1 MSGWKPLPD
10 EVVDPRP
17 VADSLPGLTRA
28 LGAPAPSVLGSL
40 FSHWEEIVGPAIAT
54 EAWPVSV
61 RDGVLR
67 IGVEHP
73 AWATQ
78 LRFLGAE
85 VVRRVAAATG
95 DGAVQTIEVKV
106 LRRPPK

>member
-1 MSGWKPLPD
+1 MSGWRPLPD

-28 LGAPAPSVLGSL
+28 LGVPAPSVLGTL
-40 FSHWEEIVGPAIAT
+40 FSHWEEIVGPTIAT

-61 RDGVLR
+61 REGVLR

-73 AWATQ
+73 GWATQ
-78 LRFLGAE
+78 LRFLGPD
-85 VVRRVAAATG
+85 VVRRVAAVTG
-95 DGAVQTIEVKV
+95 DEAVQRIEVKV
-106 LRRPPK
+106 LRRPQR

>member
-10 EVVDPRP
+10 EPVDPRP

-28 LGAPAPSVLGSL
+28 LGAPAPSVLGPL
-40 FSHWEEIVGPAIAT
+40 FSHWEEIVGPTIAS

-73 AWATQ
+73 GWATQ
-78 LRFLGAE
+78 LRFLGPE

-95 DGAVQTIEVKV
+95 DGAVQSIEVKV
-106 LRRPPK
+106 LRRPPR